1 MGSWIKQVLGGVNE
15 ADFPYCSPAKSC
27 RQDRKKTHATIVL
40 ECPPMFKPPWD
51 NPSQTSQGKPSL
63 FIPLPGEGQKGRRSY
78 LKQTP
83 VSNGRGAETWTPCLL
98 KANPAPGAP
107 YTHGWASPALS
118 AGTRQVV
125 WERMAFPA
133 KRQVPLLTFPPSH
146 RLSTAKGRALRCGVP
161 RNLEKIQ

>member
-1 MGSWIKQVLGGVNE
+1 MLGGVNE

-40 ECPPMFKPPWD
+40 ACPPMFKPPWD

-98 KANPAPGAP
+98 KANPTPGAP

-118 AGTRQVV
+118 AGTRQVQKAGPTPDIPSQPQTV
-125 WERMAFPA
+125 H
-133 KRQVPLLTFPPSH
+133 RQRPGPPLWCSQE
-146 RLSTAKGRALRCGVP
+146 SGENSIEEA
-161 RNLEKIQ
+161 